1 MLSLFL
7 RASRELGICFHWMID
22 GCAGG
27 ITVLLGGVVV
37 SFLVQFHFLFLL
49 GVLPCH
55 TLAIDA
61 LEEIKGLKR
70 H

>member
-1 MLSLFL
+1 MN
-7 RASRELGICFHWMID
+7 A
-22 GCAGG
+22 
-27 ITVLLGGVVV
+27 LGGLWYCLVVPFV

-49 GVLPCH
+49 GVLRCH
-55 TLAIDA
+55 TLAIDD